1 MIGTIRKHSKWLWWF
16 IAGLTIISFIYWGA
30 APATRNSGGAR
41 GGASDLGS
49 IAGRK
54 VTPEAYYGAQNEVDL
69 YHWLRFRQWPDRD
82 PNYSAADR
90 QRDTYVRLLLI
101 QKGQDLG
108 IYVGEDAVVTAAN
121 EILSNPGLAQALGVD
136 GQTVPMDG
144 FVRAI
149 LQPRGLTAADFETF
163 VQHDL
168 VIDQLREAMGL
179 PGELIT
185 PQEAAAVYQR
195 QNQELSAQIVFFSAS
210 NYLASV
216 PVTSDA
222 VGQFYTN
229 YLAEYRLPDRV
240 QVSYVAFTVSN
251 FMAGAEQELSHT
263 NLNDQV
269 EAIYS
274 RYGTNAVP
282 DAKTPEEAMAK
293 IRDLVIEQ
301 QALTDARRQAD
312 DFANAVFNLD
322 PPQPENLATV
332 ARQKGLTV
340 HLTAPFGQ
348 EYGPEEF
355 TAPEAFTKAA
365 FGLTPDEPLAGPI
378 ISRDAVYVIALAKQL
393 PSEIPPLSRIRDR
406 VTQDYQLHEATLRAQ
421 QAGTNFVLKLQ
432 IGVMAG
438 GSFSSI
444 CSAAGLHA
452 EKLSPFSLSTSDL
465 PELGNRATLEQLKSA
480 AFAASVGQASDFVTT
495 DDGGFIVYVK
505 ARLPIDTT
513 AMNANLPQF
522 AAVIRQQRQLAAF
535 YNWLGHIAGRDL
547 QDTPAAPGQSG
558 NNSP

>member
-54 VTPEAYYGAQNEVDL
+54 VTPEAYYGAQNEVAL
-69 YHWLRFRQWPDRD
+69 YHWLSFRQWPDRD
-82 PNYSAADR
+82 PNYTATDL

-149 LQPRGLTAADFETF
+149 LQPKGLTAADFETF
-163 VQHDL
+163 VRHDL

-210 NYLASV
+210 NYLSSV

-251 FMAGAEQELSHT
+251 FMAGAEQKLSHT

-282 DAKTPEEAMAK
+282 EAKTPEEAMAK
-293 IRDLVIEQ
+293 IRDLLIQQ
-301 QALTDARRQAD
+301 QALTDARQQAD

-332 ARQKGLTV
+332 ARQKGLAM
-340 HLTAPFGQ
+340 HLTAPFSQ
-348 EYGPEEF
+348 ENGPEEF
-355 TAPEAFTKAA
+355 TAP
-365 FGLTPDEPLAGPI
+365 
-378 ISRDAVYVIALAKQL
+378 
-393 PSEIPPLSRIRDR
+393 
-406 VTQDYQLHEATLRAQ
+406 
-421 QAGTNFVLKLQ
+421 
-432 IGVMAG
+432 
-438 GSFSSI
+438 
-444 CSAAGLHA
+444 
-452 EKLSPFSLSTSDL
+452 
-465 PELGNRATLEQLKSA
+465 
-480 AFAASVGQASDFVTT
+480 
-495 DDGGFIVYVK
+495 
-505 ARLPIDTT
+505 
-513 AMNANLPQF
+513 
-522 AAVIRQQRQLAAF
+522 
-535 YNWLGHIAGRDL
+535 
-547 QDTPAAPGQSG
+547 
-558 NNSP
+558 